1 VADVLLV
8 EDDDDV
14 AFLMALFLEEDGHQV
29 RRARDGERGLELLA
43 EHLPDLVIL
52 DVEMPLLDGPGMA
65 ARMIV
70 ADAGRERIP
79 VVLASG
85 AVGLPAI
92 AERVGTP
99 YALAKPF
106 EPSELLA
113 LTAQALEA
121 RRAPTPRASRSS
133 SVVGS
138 RGRSQ

>member
-1 VADVLLV
+1 MADVVLV

-29 RRARDGERGLELLA
+29 RRAPDGERGLALLS
-43 EHLPDLVIL
+43 EHLPDLIVL

-70 ADAGRERIP
+70 EDAGREQIP
-79 VVLASG
+79 IILASG
-85 AVGLPAI
+85 AVNLSAV

-99 YALAKPF
+99 YVLAKPF

-113 LTAQALEA
+113 LTARALEE
-121 RRAPTPRASRSS
+121 RRAPTPRKPRAR
-133 SVVGS
+133 VG
-138 RGRSQ
+138 